1 MPRELFE
8 NAVIYVICKKF
19 GWDQIVADMVVSE
32 YTEWTNRSDPIVNR
46 KNYIDMVSDL
56 TIVAPTISLAS
67 LYHDRGVP
75 VYAYAMSLPVTPPF
89 AGRAWWGS
97 YHTMELNYVFG
108 SPFVGFNTDDGTEQS
123 FSDVDRKASIM
134 VMAMWSNFGKHGDP
148 TPQALAT
155 GSTKWRQF
163 IAKTTDYLA
172 IGENNVLM
180 RHNFR
185 TARVKFWNEL
195 VPNVKR
201 RIEQLKVAPQVQSG
215 AVWPLVG
222 VVIALLLLLLICL
235 VVIFRMGFKAR
246 QRHHMNAI
254 PSRL

>member
-1 MPRELFE
+1 MRMFSWIFSWALLRIINLYRLVNLHSHGVYIYTYLF
-8 NAVIYVICKKF
+8 
-19 GWDQIVADMVVSE
+19 
-32 YTEWTNRSDPIVNR
+32 
-46 KNYIDMVSDL
+46 
-56 TIVAPTISLAS
+56 
-67 LYHDRGVP
+67 
-75 VYAYAMSLPVTPPF
+75 
-89 AGRAWWGS
+89 GR
-97 YHTMELNYVFG
+97 
-108 SPFVGFNTDDGTEQS
+108 
-123 FSDVDRKASIM
+123 
-134 VMAMWSNFGKHGDP
+134 DP